1 MQDPSKPIW
10 INKTEV
16 KVKTDKPVIFV
27 ATPVH
32 SECSIHYTQSLLQFQ
47 QACMKKGIMVSF
59 ALLKSS
65 LVTQGRNLCV
75 SNFLES
81 TDPYT
86 HFLFIDSDID
96 FNSETIFS
104 MIEADKEVIAA
115 PYPLKA
121 IDWDK
126 IHKRITTKDFDADT
140 LSKMG
145 FTWPI
150 KLENQTQV
158 EIKKGDDI
166 RKWLHTY
173 PMKIE
178 NPNNVNVERGVIEVT
193 HSPTGCMLI
202 KRQVFDKMMK
212 AYPELKIEQ
221 PTVVNGQESTKP
233 YYYNFFDT
241 YHEPESKRY
250 YGEDFGFCKRWTKI
264 GGKCYL
270 YVADDITH
278 VGEYRY
284 TGNLLVDMTNNLKKI
299 DDSNKIK

>member
-10 INKTEV
+10 INKVEV

-150 KLENQTQV
+150 KLENQTQI
-158 EIKKGDDI
+158 EIKKGI
-166 RKWLHTY
+166 
-173 PMKIE
+173 M
-178 NPNNVNVERGVIEVT
+178 EVS
-193 HSPTGCMLI
+193 HAPTGCMLI

-284 TGNLLVDMTNNLKKI
+284 TGNLLMDMTNNLKKI